1 MRMNG
6 GAPGDL
12 KKTTLRLG
20 TGHEISIAVGADS
33 IKAVVKEINSE
44 GAGVDEVAE

>member
-1 MRMNG
+1 MNG

-20 TGHEISIAVGADS
+20 TGHEISIAVGVDS
-33 IKAVVKEINSE
+33 IKAVVMEVNAE
-44 GAGVDEVAE
+44 GSGSHEAAE